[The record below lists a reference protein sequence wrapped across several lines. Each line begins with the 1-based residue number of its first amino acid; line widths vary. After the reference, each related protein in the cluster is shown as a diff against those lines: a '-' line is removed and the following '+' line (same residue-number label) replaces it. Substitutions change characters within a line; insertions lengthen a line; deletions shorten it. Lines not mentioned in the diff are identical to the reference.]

1 MIKYKYVC
9 RIILKNNTEKK
20 MKTGLVLEGG
30 ASRTIFTC
38 GILDALL
45 ENDIYI
51 NYVAGASAGISYGV
65 SYLSKQIGRNH
76 KITEFYMHDKRYMG
90 FRNLLRKDNRSYYGL
105 EFVFDEIPSRLIPF
119 DFDEYKRSGEN
130 AFGAVTNIE
139 TGKTEYMR
147 VKADDHKWNVL
158 RASCALPLL
167 FEPIKIN
174 GSYYM
179 DGGITDSIPFKY
191 ALESGLD
198 KVIVVL
204 TRPRGFIK
212 KKEKL
217 APLVKMTYPKYPL
230 LAKALA
236 NRHIMYNR
244 EIAELEQ
251 LEKAG
256 KALVFAPE
264 KDYGIHRTESDPN
277 ILLPFEKE
285 GHDYAVRNLA
295 LIKEFIEK

>member
-1 MIKYKYVC
+1 
-9 RIILKNNTEKK
+9 

-51 NYVAGASAGISYGV
+51 NYVAGASAGISFGV

-90 FRNLLRKDNRSYYGL
+90 FRNLIRKDNRSYYGL

-119 DFDEYKRSGEN
+119 DFDEYRRSGEN
-130 AFGAVTNIE
+130 GFGAVTNIE
-139 TGKTEYMR
+139 TGKTEYMQ
-147 VKADDHKWNVL
+147 VKADDQKWNVL

-167 FEPIKIN
+167 FNPIKIN

-179 DGGITDSIPFKY
+179 DGGMTDSIPFKY

-204 TRPRGFIK
+204 THKRGYVK

-217 APLVKMTYPKYPL
+217 TPLVKMAYPKYPL

-244 EIAELEQ
+244 ELAELEQ

-256 KALVFAPE
+256 KALVLAPE
-264 KDYGIHRTESDPN
+264 KEYGIHRTENDPK

>member
-1 MIKYKYVC
+1 MNI
-9 RIILKNNTEKK
+9 
-20 MKTGLVLEGG
+20 GLVLEGG

-76 KITEFYMHDKRYMG
+76 KITEFYMHDKRYMST
-90 FRNLLRKDNRSYYGL
+90 RNLLRKNNRSYYGL
-105 EFVFDEIPSRLIPF
+105 EFVFYEIPEKLIPY

-130 AFGAVTNIE
+130 GFGVVTNIE
-139 TGKTEYMR
+139 TGKPEYMR
-147 VKADDHKWNVL
+147 VQASDKKWTVL
-158 RASCALPLL
+158 RASCALPIL
-167 FEPIKIN
+167 FQPIKIN

-179 DGGITDSIPFKY
+179 DGGMTDSIPFRY
-191 ALESGLD
+191 ALNSGID

-212 KKEKL
+212 KPEQIAKLVRITNRKFPKL
-217 APLVKMTYPKYPL
+217 AE
-230 LAKALA
+230 ALA

-244 EIAELEQ
+244 EISELEH
-251 LEKAG
+251 LEKEG
-256 KALVFAPE
+256 KALILAPE
-264 KDYGIHRTESDPN
+264 RDYGIHRTENDPK
-277 ILLPFEKE
+277 ILLPYEKE
-285 GHDYAVRNLA
+285 GHDYAIRNLQK
-295 LIKEFIEK
+295 IRDFIN

>member
-1 MIKYKYVC
+1 
-9 RIILKNNTEKK
+9 

-76 KITEFYMHDKRYMG
+76 KITENYMNDRRYMG
-90 FRNLLRKDNRSYYGL
+90 ASNLFKRNNRSYYGL
-105 EFVFDEIPSRLIPF
+105 DFVFGEIPSKLIPY
-119 DFDEYKRSGEN
+119 DFEEYERSGEN
-130 AFGAVTNIE
+130 GFGAVTNIE

-147 VKADDHKWNVL
+147 VKAADKKWTVL

-167 FEPIKIN
+167 FQPIKIN
-174 GSYYM
+174 GMYYM
-179 DGGITDSIPFKY
+179 DGGITDSIPFEY
-191 ALESGLD
+191 ALDSGLD

-204 TRPRGFIK
+204 TRPRGYK
-212 KKEKL
+212 KSPEKL
-217 APLVKMTYPKYPL
+217 ADLIKVTYPKYPH
-230 LAKALA
+230 LAEAIRR
-236 NRHIMYNR
+236 RHLMYNR
-244 EIAELEQ
+244 ETEELAK
-251 LEKAG
+251 LEKEG
-256 KALVFAPE
+256 KALVLAPE
-264 KDYGIHRTESDPN
+264 KDYGISRLENDPK

-285 GHDYAVRNLA
+285 GHDYALRNLERIRDF
-295 LIKEFIEK
+295 LR

>member
-1 MIKYKYVC
+1 
-9 RIILKNNTEKK
+9 

-65 SYLSKQIGRNH
+65 SYLSKQAGRNH
-76 KITEFYMHDKRYMG
+76 KITELYMHDKRYMG
-90 FRNLLRKDNRSYYGL
+90 MGNMFKKNNRSYYGL
-105 EFVFDEIPSRLIPF
+105 DFVFEEIPSRLIPF
-119 DFDEYKRSGEN
+119 DFDEYRRNGEN
-130 AFGAVTNIE
+130 GFGAVTNIE

-147 VKADDHKWNVL
+147 VTASDRKWSVL
-158 RASCALPLL
+158 RASCALPIL
-167 FEPIKIN
+167 FQPIKIN

-179 DGGITDSIPFKY
+179 DGGITDSIPFRY

-198 KVIVVL
+198 KVVVIL
-204 TRPRGFIK
+204 TRPRGYVK
-212 KKEKL
+212 KPEKL
-217 APLVKMTYPKYPL
+217 SAAVRLAYPKYPM

-244 EIAELEQ
+244 EISELEK
-251 LEKAG
+251 LEKEG
-256 KALVFAPE
+256 KALVLAPE
-264 KDYGIHRTESDPN
+264 KDYGIHRIENDPAV
-277 ILLPFEKE
+277 LLPFEKE
-285 GHDYAVRNLA
+285 GYDYAVRNLA
-295 LIKEFIEK
+295 KIKDFIS